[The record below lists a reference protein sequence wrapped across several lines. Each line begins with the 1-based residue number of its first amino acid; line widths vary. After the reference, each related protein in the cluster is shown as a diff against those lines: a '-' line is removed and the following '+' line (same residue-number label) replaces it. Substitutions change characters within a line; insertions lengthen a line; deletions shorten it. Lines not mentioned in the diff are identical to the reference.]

1 MPSPAALAFNK
12 RILVAEANEH
22 HARQI
27 HQILSQHGFSR
38 LENAGDGKALRKLLQ
53 HDKAGDIGLIILS
66 FELEDCDIVALC
78 RALADEQSEYR
89 IPVIVLFDPKRIEAA
104 RLKDLMALQGAG
116 VTLVEKPIRA
126 QEFLPLVQ
134 LSLILKHERDHTL
147 AQQERIL
154 TELAEHR
161 ILEAR
166 LKYLILHDELTGVG
180 NRRQLEQTL
189 QLALHHCQAY
199 KQPAALLYLDV
210 DRFNVI
216 NDLEGHDSGDRL
228 LVELVNVIRQQLE
241 GKYELARIGADEF
254 CLYLPDCDRE
264 RALATG
270 ERIREAVETFRFLT
284 SNDCYHVSLSVG
296 IALLDPAHPLKH
308 PNELL
313 AQAHQACYI
322 AKTRGRNLVN
332 LYDPKDMTAT
342 HFHDIRWVPLIREAL
357 RRDRFFLVFQPVVRL
372 DDGLVSHYEVLLRL
386 RREDGE
392 ILTPDHFIPA
402 AERMGL
408 IHAIDLWVVEHAI
421 DFLAGLP
428 KAQSH
433 LALTVNLSGHAFQ
446 NRQLLPLLEEKLK
459 ATWIAAKRLIFEITE
474 TATVTNFER
483 AREMIA
489 RLGALGC
496 QFALDDFGT
505 GFNSFE
511 HLKNIPVNYVKID
524 GQFVLNLPHD
534 PTDRMLVEAM
544 VKIAHN
550 LGKQVIA
557 EFVETQEILQL
568 LQRLGVDYV
577 QGFLLGKPAPQLLPG
592 DAAPLQPYLNL
603 DRNHSHPHLDH

>member
-12 RILVAEANEH
+12 RILIAEANEH

-38 LENAGDGKALRKLLQ
+38 LESAGDGKALTKLLQ
-53 HDKAGDIGLIILS
+53 QAEPCDIGLLILS
-66 FELEDCDIVALC
+66 LELEDCDIVALC
-78 RALADEQSEYR
+78 RSLADEESEYR
-89 IPVIVLFDPKRIEAA
+89 IPVIVLFDPKRIEAPHI
-104 RLKDLMALQGAG
+104 KDLTALQGAG
-116 VTLVEKPIRA
+116 VILVEKPIRA

-134 LSLILKHERDHTL
+134 LSLILKHERDRTL
-147 AQQERIL
+147 AQQEKIL
-154 TELAEHR
+154 TELAEHK

-189 QLALHHCQAY
+189 QLALHRCQAY
-199 KQPAALLYLDV
+199 KQPAALLYLDI

-228 LVELVNVIRQQLE
+228 LVELVNVIRQQLT

-254 CLYLPDCDRE
+254 CLYLPNCDRSQ
-264 RALATG
+264 ALATG
-270 ERIREAVETFRFLT
+270 EKIRRAVESFRFLT
-284 SNDCYHVSLSVG
+284 SNDCYHISISVG
-296 IALLDPAHPLKH
+296 IALLEPGGPAKH

-332 LYDPKDMTAT
+332 LYDPEDMTAT
-342 HFHDIRWVPLIREAL
+342 HFHDVQWVPLIREAL
-357 RRDRFFLVFQPVVRL
+357 RNDRFFLVFQPVIRL
-372 DDGLVSHYEVLLRL
+372 SDGLVSHYEVLLRL

-392 ILTPDHFIPA
+392 ILTPDRFIPV

-428 KAQSH
+428 NTQSH

-459 ATWIAAKRLIFEITE
+459 ATWVPAKRLIFEITE
-474 TATVTNFER
+474 TATITNFER
-483 AREMIA
+483 TREMIA
-489 RLGALGC
+489 KLGALGC
-496 QFALDDFGT
+496 RFALDDFGT

-511 HLKNIPVNYVKID
+511 HLKNIPVHYIKID
-524 GQFVLNLPHD
+524 GQFVLNPPHD

-557 EFVETQEILQL
+557 EFVETPEMLQL
-568 LQRLGVDYV
+568 LHRLGVDYA
-577 QGFLLGKPAPQLLPG
+577 QGFLMGKPEPQLLPG
-592 DAAPLQPYLNL
+592 SSIPLQPFLDSNPRQHQLN
-603 DRNHSHPHLDH
+603 H

>member
-296 IALLDPAHPLKH
+296 IALLDPAQP
-308 PNELL
+308 
-313 AQAHQACYI
+313 
-322 AKTRGRNLVN
+322 
-332 LYDPKDMTAT
+332 
-342 HFHDIRWVPLIREAL
+342 
-357 RRDRFFLVFQPVVRL
+357 RRDACRHL
-372 DDGLVSHYEVLLRL
+372 G
-386 RREDGE
+386 G
-392 ILTPDHFIPA
+392 
-402 AERMGL
+402 MG
-408 IHAIDLWVVEHAI
+408 
-421 DFLAGLP
+421 P
-428 KAQSH
+428 
-433 LALTVNLSGHAFQ
+433 
-446 NRQLLPLLEEKLK
+446 
-459 ATWIAAKRLIFEITE
+459 
-474 TATVTNFER
+474 
-483 AREMIA
+483 
-489 RLGALGC
+489 
-496 QFALDDFGT
+496 
-505 GFNSFE
+505 
-511 HLKNIPVNYVKID
+511 
-524 GQFVLNLPHD
+524 
-534 PTDRMLVEAM
+534 
-544 VKIAHN
+544 
-550 LGKQVIA
+550 
-557 EFVETQEILQL
+557 
-568 LQRLGVDYV
+568 
-577 QGFLLGKPAPQLLPG
+577 PG
-592 DAAPLQPYLNL
+592 DPDPNVLHHCDNPGSGCGISLPRVAPGASAAAPGGSAIPSAQLSRRIALHQPG
-603 DRNHSHPHLDH
+603 RQRQRG